1 MSHGKSLLKC
11 LKVTKSFGGL
21 VALKDIDL
29 TVNEGEIVGL
39 IGPNGSGKTTL
50 ISCISGFYKPT
61 AGEII
66 FKDKKITRLKP
77 YNICKMGVVRTFQIP
92 RPFVNLTALENVMVS
107 TAGDKQ
113 LALHYLETVGLLEM
127 RDVLARNLTSHQT
140 KMVEIARALATK
152 PKIMLLDEVM
162 AGLNPIEIDY
172 SIKLLK
178 EIRESGITLV
188 WVEHVMRAIMRAAE
202 RIIVLHEGKKIAQGE
217 PRELAN
223 NQKVIDAYLGERY
236 IL

>member
-50 ISCISGFYKPT
+50 INCISGFYKPT
-61 AGEII
+61 SGEVI

-77 YNICKMGVVRTFQIP
+77 YHICKMGVARTFQIP

-162 AGLNPIEIDY
+162 AGLNPVEIDY

-188 WVEHVMRAIMRAAE
+188 WVEHVMRAIMRTAE

-236 IL
+236 ML